1 MALSARERTVVTE
14 LRLIQEEMRAQMGHA
29 CTTPRQACPCHACRI
44 RRLLSLLETEITPKI
59 GD

>member
-14 LRLIQEEMRAQMGHA
+14 LRLIQEEMRAQMGYA
-29 CTTPRQACPCHACRI
+29 CATSRQECPCHACRI
-44 RRLLSLLETEITPKI
+44 RRILSLLETEITPRI